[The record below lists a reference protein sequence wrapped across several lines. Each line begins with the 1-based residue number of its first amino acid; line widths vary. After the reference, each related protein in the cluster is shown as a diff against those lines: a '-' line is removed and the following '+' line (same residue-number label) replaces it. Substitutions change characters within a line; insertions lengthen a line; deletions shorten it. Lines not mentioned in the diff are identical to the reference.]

1 MKRCLSCGHT
11 FQVEEES
18 EMRQV
23 EGEGVEALPETVK
36 GGGMNSMEND
46 EFSVFEPAATPVVKS
61 RFIGEPLQKEMFR
74 PDSRR

>member
-23 EGEGVEALPETVK
+23 EGEGVEALPETVQE
-36 GGGMNSMEND
+36 GEMNNMEND
-46 EFSVFEPAATPVVKS
+46 EFSVFEPAAMLASKEKS
-61 RFIGEPLQKEMFR
+61 DAKRAMSIVHGR
-74 PDSRR
+74 